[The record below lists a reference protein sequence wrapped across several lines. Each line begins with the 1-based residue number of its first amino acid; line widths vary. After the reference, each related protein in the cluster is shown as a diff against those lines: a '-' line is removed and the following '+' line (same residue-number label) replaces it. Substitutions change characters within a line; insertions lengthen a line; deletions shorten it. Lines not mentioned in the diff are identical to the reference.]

1 MTEQRRVLAG
11 LAGLLLMATLGA
23 GGCRLSSL
31 HVLIP
36 DFDASS
42 VDGVTI
48 WQLDEATGQPVT
60 AATLRFLDVGME
72 DFGTG
77 PFELLDYEIVLPDGS
92 VQPPLTTQVQR
103 NPASAD
109 VDLLLFFVPAGPGW
123 YRVSTYNEAGTSP
136 LSAEQVYLM

>member
-1 MTEQRRVLAG
+1 MTGRRRVLAG
-11 LAGLLLMATLGA
+11 WLVVATLGI

-48 WQLDEATGQPVT
+48 WQIDEATGQPVT

-77 PFELLDYEIVLPDGS
+77 PFEILDYEIVLPDGS
-92 VQPPLTTQVQR
+92 VQPPLATQVQR
-103 NPASAD
+103 DPGSAD
-109 VDLLLFFVPAGPGW
+109 VDLLLFFVPRTSGW
-123 YRVSTYNEAGTSP
+123 YRVSTYNEAGSSP
-136 LSAEQVYLM
+136 LSADQVYIL